1 LPQLPRVADIATTLK
16 AHLAIR
22 PAPGGKGWH
31 CPAAAIGKLAKE

>member
-1 LPQLPRVADIATTLK
+1 M

-22 PAPGGKGWH
+22 PALGGKGSR